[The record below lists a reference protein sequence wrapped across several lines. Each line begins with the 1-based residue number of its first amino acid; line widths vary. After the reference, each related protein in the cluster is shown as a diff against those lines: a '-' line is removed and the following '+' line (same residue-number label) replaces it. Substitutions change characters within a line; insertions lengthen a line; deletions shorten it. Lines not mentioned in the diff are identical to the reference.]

1 MCRDAPCGP
10 LDTETGATRRDEYDM
25 DMLCGNAVLLAE
37 GSSWIGA
44 PLDWLRSIS
53 TTWIK
58 PLWSVGL
65 GTIAVLIVLIA
76 GWSVLRLLVP
86 KIAAVAWTTAKE
98 ALSQPLF
105 YVLLTVGMFTL
116 LLFPFIPYNTF
127 GEDVKMLKDGG
138 LTVIKVLAI
147 ILALWTASVSIADE
161 LEGRTALTVLSK
173 PIGRL
178 QFILGKFLGI
188 IAPVAI
194 MFIVLGTLFLATVS
208 YKVVYDARE
217 SAMPA
222 PVWQECEAEIIQV
235 VPGLA
240 LAFMEAMTL
249 TSISVAVST
258 RLPMMANMIIC
269 SAVYVLGH
277 LVPMLAD
284 SAVGQFQIVSFVA
297 NLLATVLPML
307 DHFNIYD
314 AISTGEAVRPEYLL
328 WTGAY
333 CLLYCTIA
341 MLVALV
347 LFEDRDLA

>member
-1 MCRDAPCGP
+1 
-10 LDTETGATRRDEYDM
+10 M
-25 DMLCGNAVLLAE
+25 DQLCGNAVLLAE
-37 GSSWIGA
+37 ASSWLGA
-44 PLDWLRSIS
+44 PLEWLQSIS
-53 TTWIK
+53 PTWIK
-58 PLWSVGL
+58 PLWSVAL
-65 GTIAVLIVLIA
+65 GTIVALVILFAVWALL
-76 GWSVLRLLVP
+76 GLLVP
-86 KIAAVAWTTAKE
+86 KIAAVAWTTNKE

-105 YVLLTVGMFTL
+105 YVLLTIGLFAL

-147 ILALWTASVSIADE
+147 ILALWTASVSIAEE

-173 PIGRL
+173 PISRL

-194 MFIVLGTLFLATVS
+194 MFVILGSLFLSTIS

-217 SAMPA
+217 SSMPEPTA
-222 PVWQECEAEIIQV
+222 QACQAEIVQIL
-235 VPGLA
+235 PGLA
-240 LAFMEAMTL
+240 LSFMEAVTL
-249 TSISVAVST
+249 ASISVAVST

-314 AISTGEAVRPEYLL
+314 AISTGKTVPAEYLW
-328 WTGAY
+328 WTGGY

-341 MLVALV
+341 MLVALL